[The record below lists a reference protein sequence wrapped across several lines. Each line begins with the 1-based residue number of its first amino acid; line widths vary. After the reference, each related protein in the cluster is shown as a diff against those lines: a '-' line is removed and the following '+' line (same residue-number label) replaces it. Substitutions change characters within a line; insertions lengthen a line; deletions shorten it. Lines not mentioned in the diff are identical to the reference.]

1 MFIDKTFFL
10 LMVLENKNIHNSR
23 EGKISL
29 IVLVN
34 NTQRWEGVVIFR
46 NFSEDSADVTLENR
60 IVLETC

>member
-1 MFIDKTFFL
+1 
-10 LMVLENKNIHNSR
+10 MVLENKNIHNSR

-34 NTQRWEGVVIFR
+34 NTQRWKGVVIFR